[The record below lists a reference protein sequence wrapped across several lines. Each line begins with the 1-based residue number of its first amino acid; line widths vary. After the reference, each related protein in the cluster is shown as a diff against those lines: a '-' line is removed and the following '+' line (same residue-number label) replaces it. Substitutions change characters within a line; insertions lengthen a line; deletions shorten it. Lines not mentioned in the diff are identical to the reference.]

1 VGWIKYN
8 VDVAFVVDSGV
19 TSVGLCFH
27 DTNGQFVASFD
38 SVAATCLLRSRRR
51 GIGSTTCYGRG

>member
-27 DTNGQFVASFD
+27 DTNGQFVASLTRWQQHVY
-38 SVAATCLLRSRRR
+38 SVVEGEA
-51 GIGSTTCYGRG
+51 